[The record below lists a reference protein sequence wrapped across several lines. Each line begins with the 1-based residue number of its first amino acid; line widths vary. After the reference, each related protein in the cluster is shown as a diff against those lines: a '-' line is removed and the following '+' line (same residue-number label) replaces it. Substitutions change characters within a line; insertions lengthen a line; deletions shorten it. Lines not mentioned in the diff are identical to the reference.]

1 MTLHALRLKIG
12 DAAFF
17 RLLREWVR
25 DERAA
30 ATSRSRS
37 SSRSPRR
44 SRASTSTPFFQE
56 WLFTPAKPASLGGDV
71 AARSAPQSAAPARV
85 RKR

>member
-1 MTLHALRLKIG
+1 MTLHALRGKIG
-12 DAAFF
+12 DGAFF

-25 DERAA
+25 TNAGGNVAIPQFIALAEKI
-30 ATSRSRS
+30 SRQNLK
-37 SSRSPRR
+37 
-44 SRASTSTPFFQE
+44 PFFQE
-56 WLFTPAKPASLGGDV
+56 WLFTPAKPASLGGDF

>member
-1 MTLHALRLKIG
+1 MTLHALRGKIG
-12 DAAFF
+12 DGAFF

-25 DERAA
+25 TNAA
-30 ATSRSRS
+30 VTSRSRS
-37 SSRSPRR
+37 SSRWPRR
-44 SRASTSTPFFQE
+44 SRARTSKPFFKE
-56 WLFTPAKPASLGGDV
+56 WLFTPAKPASLGGDF